1 MPETKEEKKIEQQ
14 KKEISRLR
22 QELRNFRKETKKQTV
37 ALITSAMGFVA
48 ALFWREAIQSFL
60 EQVLKI
66 KAGEGMW
73 LAQFGVALIVTFI
86 AVIILYSISRSS

>member
-1 MPETKEEKKIEQQ
+1 MPDTKEEKKIEEQ
-14 KKEISRLR
+14 KKEISRLK

-60 EQVLKI
+60 EQVLNI
-66 KAGEGMW
+66 KPGEGLW
-73 LAQFGVALIVTFI
+73 LAQFGVALIVTLV
-86 AVIILYSISRSS
+86 AVIILYSVSRSS